1 MKIFEMPRR
10 VLAVS
15 RVDFGETV
23 CLNLVMCLRY
33 KLLVEGWKGHYLLTF
48 WMISPQNNGLIAGI

>member
-23 CLNLVMCLRY
+23 CLNLVMFWRY
-33 KLLVEGWKGHYLLTF
+33 KLLVEGPLF
-48 WMISPQNNGLIAGI
+48 C